1 VEEMKYEKFF
11 SIFKIRETL
20 ITKNWRNCFMP
31 SRSKTIAQPHPTR
44 WKALALL
51 AFANF
56 LVMMDTAIIQV
67 ALPDIKN
74 SLGYTEANLQW
85 VMNAFL
91 ILFGG
96 LLLLGGRLADLF
108 GHRRIFMW
116 GVSILTIA
124 SLFAGLAWNEM
135 SLNVARAIQGTGSAL
150 IAPAALSIV
159 MILFGANKK
168 ELGKALA
175 FWGLSGAAGGSIGI
189 VLGGVLTQLLSWRWT
204 LLFYV
209 PVGILVL
216 VMSPKLLQKGTRK
229 VGRIDYAGAI
239 SVTAALILIVYG
251 IVTAEHNGWQALS
264 TLLPLTIGAVLFI
277 IFILIQMFRK
287 EPLMPL
293 GIFRTPNLAAGN
305 VALIFLAASWFPLIY
320 FLILY
325 LQQVLEFE
333 PFMAAMGMLPAPVLM
348 AIFIV
353 VLAEKVMAKFGM
365 KVTMFIGFI
374 ILGISG
380 LLFSGNTING
390 NYWSDVFI
398 ALLLAA
404 LGNALAYLP
413 ATTAAVSEAKAEE
426 SGLSSGLYNTTYQVG
441 SAVGLA
447 ILVSI
452 AAATVSAIGGKP
464 IVALNEGYQQAFFW
478 GGMVAFAGAL
488 IALLFVRSSKS

>member
-1 VEEMKYEKFF
+1 MSTHVQ
-11 SIFKIRETL
+11 S
-20 ITKNWRNCFMP
+20 
-31 SRSKTIAQPHPTR
+31 IAQPNPKR

-51 AFANF
+51 GFANF

-67 ALPDIKN
+67 ALPSIKDA
-74 SLGYTEANLQW
+74 LGYTEANLQW

-96 LLLLGGRLADLF
+96 LLLLGGRLADLL

-124 SLFAGLAWNEM
+124 SLFAGLAWSEM
-135 SLNVARAIQGTGSAL
+135 SLNVGRAIQGAGSAL
-150 IAPAALSIV
+150 IAPAALSII
-159 MILFGANKK
+159 MILFSANKT
-168 ELGKALA
+168 EMGKALA
-175 FWGLSGAAGGSIGI
+175 IWGLSGAAGGSLGI

-216 VMSPKLLQKGTRK
+216 ILSPKILQKGTRK
-229 VGRIDYAGAI
+229 KGRIDYAGAI
-239 SVTAALILIVYG
+239 SVTVALMLIVYG

-264 TLLPLTIGAVLFI
+264 TILPLTIGAVLFI
-277 IFILIQMFRK
+277 VFILIQVFRK
-287 EPLMPL
+287 EPLVPL
-293 GIFRTPNLAAGN
+293 SVFKTPNLAAGN
-305 VALIFLAASWFPLIY
+305 VSLILLSASWFPLIY

-333 PFMAAMGMLPAPVLM
+333 PFMAAMGMLPAPILM
-348 AIFIV
+348 AIFMVAI
-353 VLAEKVMAKFGM
+353 AERVMAKFGM

-380 LLFSGNTING
+380 LLLSGNTVGG
-390 NYWSDVFI
+390 NYWGDVFI

-413 ATTAAVSEAKAEE
+413 ATTAAVSEAKSEE
-426 SGLSSGLYNTTYQVG
+426 SGLASGLYNTTYQVG

-452 AAATVSAIGGKP
+452 AATTASSTVGNP
-464 IVALNEGYQQAFFW
+464 VVALNEGYQQAFFW
-478 GGMVAFAGAL
+478 GGIVAFVGAL
-488 IALLFVRSSKS
+488 LALLFIHSPKQKELNHSE

>member
-1 VEEMKYEKFF
+1 M
-11 SIFKIRETL
+11 S
-20 ITKNWRNCFMP
+20 
-31 SRSKTIAQPHPTR
+31 SHAQTIAQPSPKR

-51 AFANF
+51 CFANF
-56 LVMMDTAIIQV
+56 LVMMDSAIIQV
-67 ALPDIKN
+67 ALPSIKDA
-74 SLGYTEANLQW
+74 LGYTEASLQW

-96 LLLLGGRLADLF
+96 LLLLGGRLSDLF

-135 SLNVARAIQGTGSAL
+135 SLNVSRAIQGAGSAL
-150 IAPAALSIV
+150 ISPAALSLI
-159 MILFGANKK
+159 MILFSTNKK
-168 ELGKALA
+168 EMGKALA
-175 FWGLSGAAGGSIGI
+175 FWGLSGAAGGSLGI

-216 VMSPKLLQKGTRK
+216 VLSPKLLEKGKRK
-229 VGRIDYAGAI
+229 IGRIDYAGAI

-251 IVTAEHNGWQALS
+251 IVTAEHSGWKALS
-264 TLLPLTIGAVLFI
+264 TVLPLIIGAVLFI
-277 IFILIQMFRK
+277 FFILIQVFTK

-293 GIFRTPNLAAGN
+293 HIFKTPNLAAGN
-305 VALIFLAASWFPLIY
+305 VALILLSASWFPLVY

-325 LQQVLEFE
+325 LQQVMKFE
-333 PFMAAMGMLPAPVLM
+333 PFMAAMGMLPAPILM
-348 AIFIV
+348 AIFMI

-365 KVTMFIGFI
+365 KITMFIGFL
-374 ILGISG
+374 ILACSA
-380 LLFSGNTING
+380 LLFSGNTIEG

-413 ATTAAVSEAKAEE
+413 ATTAAVSEAKSEE
-426 SGLSSGLYNTTYQVG
+426 AGLASGLYNTTYQVG

-452 AAATVSAIGGKP
+452 AAATTSTMEENSVI
-464 IVALNEGYQQAFFW
+464 ALNEGYQQAFFW
-478 GGMVAFAGAL
+478 SGMLAFAGSVL
-488 IALLFVRSSKS
+488 ALLFILSPKQKE